1 MPREPQYLTEYAQ
14 LMNKIGP
21 AAFQVKYRGAV
32 LVGLGMSAKV
42 SERPLTWRRRTL
54 ATIEMDELVEVQSV
68 VDRVWRVRKDPGAQ
82 RGANITVGQSADNDI
97 VLPEY
102 TISTQHCAFVF
113 DATGLNIMDMGTLNG
128 LKVNGVLIEPHTLF
142 RLKDKVEITLGR
154 IQLEFLRNESFI
166 SLVQEISF
174 RIG

>member
-1 MPREPQYLTEYAQ
+1 
-14 LMNKIGP
+14 MNKIGS

-54 ATIEMDELVEVQSV
+54 ATIEMEELVEVQSV

-113 DATGLNIMDMGTLNG
+113 DAAGLSIMDLDALNG
-128 LKVNGVLIEPHTLF
+128 LKINDVLIEPNTPF
-142 RLKDKVEITLGR
+142 RLKDKVEVTLGR
-154 IQLEFLRNESFI
+154 IKLEYLRNESFI
-166 SLVQEISF
+166 SLVQDISL
-174 RIG
+174 RL